1 MNDKKGKI
9 GPVGPEGA
17 RGQIPGVRFDSERW
31 TDEHGELQELCKQV
45 QSFLKQHP
53 WIASIVEISK
63 GAIASSRS
71 YELKC
76 SCDCPTGSP
85 GIDWATPGN
94 HEEIVI
100 ARISFKECGNPN
112 WDSVLKIIHL
122 NDNFVKSFRFRV
134 DTSALE
140 IEVYAYKDEMM
151 FSIGC
156 PDKS

>member
-1 MNDKKGKI
+1 MSDVKGKI
-9 GPVGPEGA
+9 GPVGPKGA
-17 RGQIPGVRFDSERW
+17 RGPMPCIHFDSDRW
-31 TDEHGELQELCKQV
+31 TDEHGELQELCQKV

-71 YELKC
+71 YELKR
-76 SCDCPTGSP
+76 SCDCSTGSP

-94 HEEIVI
+94 REEIVI
-100 ARISFKECGNPN
+100 ARISFNECRNAN
-112 WDSVLKIIHL
+112 WDSVLKVIHL
-122 NDNFVKSFRFRV
+122 NDDFVKSFRFRV
-134 DTSALE
+134 NTSTLE
-140 IEVYAYKDEMM
+140 IEVYAYKDEIM